1 MTSESTKS
9 KMSKAPFAASKEI
22 TADKTLHLKGIALLL
37 LTFHHLFGVE
47 YLDGWRAVIPGIE
60 GFDYVVGQ
68 SGRICLAMF
77 LFCSGFGFYK
87 SYISKEAPKKTYIL
101 QRIIKTLIPFWI
113 VTAITIAY
121 LVYAGRFEPKYLIVN
136 LFALI
141 PSNDILYV
149 SFSWFIKLYLLLIL
163 MLPLIRL
170 IERKWK
176 KKNALIDI
184 LIYIVLPLAIALIF
198 DRYQNENQFI
208 NIPLFIVS
216 SILFVLSWFPL
227 FAIGF
232 LFAKCN
238 TYKKV
243 RDFADKFPSALVM
256 VLSFL
261 ILGNM
266 IYLRFITYNSI
277 GDSVI
282 FWSCM
287 ADIFF
292 GPVFICTFL
301 LIMDN
306 MKHPSKYIIPFVGKH
321 SVFYWLLSGIFFINT
336 FELQFLITWPKITLL
351 IFIWTMLLLTPFV
364 FACSWLSDKL
374 INLTCKK
381 MP

>member
-9 KMSKAPFAASKEI
+9 KMSKAPETATQEI
-22 TADKTLHLKGIALLL
+22 TSEKTLHLKGIALLL

-47 YLDGWRAVIPGIE
+47 YMDGWRAIIPGTE
-60 GFDYVVGQ
+60 GVDYVVGQ

-77 LFCSGFGFYK
+77 LFCSGYGLYK
-87 SYISKEAPKKTYIL
+87 SYISKESPKKTYIL
-101 QRIIKTLIPFWI
+101 QRILKTLIPYWI
-113 VTAITIAY
+113 VMFLTIAY
-121 LVYAGRFEPKYLIVN
+121 LVYAGRFDPKYFFVN
-136 LFALI
+136 LFVLI
-141 PSNDILYV
+141 PSNDILYA

-176 KKNALIDI
+176 KNALIDI
-184 LIYIVLPLAIALIF
+184 LIYIVLPLAIAIIF
-198 DRYQNENQFI
+198 NRFQDENHFI
-208 NIPLFIVS
+208 NIPLFFVS
-216 SILFVLSWFPL
+216 SILFALSWFPL
-227 FAIGF
+227 FAVGM
-232 LFAKCN
+232 LFAKYN

-243 RDFADKFPSALVM
+243 RGFADRFPGWLVM

-287 ADIFF
+287 ADVFF
-292 GPVFICTFL
+292 GPIFICAFL

-306 MKHPSKYIIPFVGKH
+306 MKHKSRYIIPYAGKH
-321 SVFYWLLSGIFFINT
+321 SVYYWLLSGIFFINT
-336 FELQFLITWPKITLL
+336 FELQFLITWPKITVL
-351 IFIWTMLLLTPFV
+351 IFIWTLLLLTPFV
-364 FACSWLSDKL
+364 FICSWLSDKL
-374 INLTCKK
+374 IKLIFKK
-381 MP
+381 A